1 MNNFLLAII
10 AAALWANALPGL
22 MPLLTRYHYSDR
34 PGANIEHGLLEV
46 SESLDKIATEIAKQE
61 YSR

>member
-34 PGANIEHGLLEV
+34 PGANIENGLFEV
-46 SESLDKIATEIAKQE
+46 SKSLDRIAKEIARQE
-61 YSR
+61 FSR